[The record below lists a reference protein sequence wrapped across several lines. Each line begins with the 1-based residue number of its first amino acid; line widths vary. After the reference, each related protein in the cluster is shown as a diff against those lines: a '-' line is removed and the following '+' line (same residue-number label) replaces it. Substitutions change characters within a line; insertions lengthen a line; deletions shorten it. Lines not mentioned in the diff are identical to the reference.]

1 MRSVQLYSFSHCNRL
16 PTTSLPPFTSP
27 PWHHMHPKQRIPEEA
42 TPAPLAP
49 PRHHSHASKIP
60 ATNTEVN
67 LKPEPC
73 APKILWDLNK
83 HWTDRLIEYLSDNLD
98 VQLKMFSDSIKDARK
113 ESHRKV
119 SNLMF
124 WFFCCK
130 QDKVG

>member
-1 MRSVQLYSFSHCNRL
+1 M
-16 PTTSLPPFTSP
+16 P
-27 PWHHMHPKQRIPEEA
+27 PKQRIPEEA

-49 PRHHSHASKIP
+49 PRCHSHASKIP

-67 LKPEPC
+67 LKPEPH

-83 HWTDRLIEYLSDNLD
+83 HWTDQLIKYLSDNLD

-124 WFFCCK
+124 WFFCADCCLRLSVANLRLNTTV
-130 QDKVG
+130 QLPRQSLMLRVSLSTQHIY